1 MPAAGHHALV
11 ACAII
16 SISLNP
22 WLFKRLLALEPSL
35 QRYPRLLSLVNRRV
49 KKLGADANRAGAARR
64 SEGSPIQAIIVGYG
78 PVGRTVARRASDF
91 GLVWLVIDTNVDTV
105 LSLQGEGRHALYG
118 DASHASIL
126 REAGVQN
133 ATYLV
138 ISLPDAT
145 QSLSV
150 LTTAR
155 SLNPGIK
162 VLARARYL
170 AQGGML
176 EQAGADVVCYDEA
189 ESATALAV
197 MLRAH
202 AKAEQSGTPTPT
214 VTVDGLLA
222 GG

>member
-1 MPAAGHHALV
+1 
-11 ACAII
+11 
-16 SISLNP
+16 
-22 WLFKRLLALEPSL
+22 
-35 QRYPRLLSLVNRRV
+35 
-49 KKLGADANRAGAARR
+49 
-64 SEGSPIQAIIVGYG
+64 
-78 PVGRTVARRASDF
+78 
-91 GLVWLVIDTNVDTV
+91 
-105 LSLQGEGRHALYG
+105 
-118 DASHASIL
+118 
-126 REAGVQN
+126 VQT

-138 ISLPDAT
+138 ISLPDAS

-202 AKAEQSGTPTPT
+202 AKADQSGTPTPT
-214 VTVDGLLA
+214 MTVDRLLA